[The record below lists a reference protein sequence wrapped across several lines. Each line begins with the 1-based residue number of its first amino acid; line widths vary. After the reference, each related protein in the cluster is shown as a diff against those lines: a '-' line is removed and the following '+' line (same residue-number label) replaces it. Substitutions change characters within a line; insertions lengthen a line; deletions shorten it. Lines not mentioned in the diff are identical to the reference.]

1 MPPNSNS
8 NSSWLTLLAA
18 LAVVGAA
25 AAVWFILE
33 AFEPELVRDDAGLLQ
48 TAERERLAAFH
59 RFLLRDHGIDYR
71 VVTTAGAGDLGR
83 LALETFE
90 DMQVGSE
97 SATARGLLLII
108 DPLEDRVRL
117 EVGRALEGSFPDAFV
132 AYVEQ
137 RQMVPFFQSGRVAD
151 GILATTELIVAR
163 VLEEKES
170 GGYADH
176 IAAEGTAGGG
186 AETEARIG
194 ARIGSDGDAS
204 DGLAATRSQPAV
216 QLASPRAAVDA
227 YLAAMADR
235 NADPGLA
242 FYTEETRRMLRGW
255 TTTPAQMDSVA
266 RAYRRCAVES
276 VQTSESYAV
285 VRYGI
290 DARACAPFFL
300 QHQDGGW
307 RLDLTMMQK
316 ALRFGRNNAWR
327 LDPQAAH
334 PYNFA
339 FADWRFDK
347 NGFPVGAR

>member
-1 MPPNSNS
+1 MPP
-8 NSSWLTLLAA
+8 SSSSSSAWPTLLAA

-25 AAVWFILE
+25 AGVWFLLE
-33 AFEPELVRDDAGLLQ
+33 AFEPELVRDEAGLLKS
-48 TAERERLAAFH
+48 AERERLATFH
-59 RFLLRDHGIDYR
+59 RFLLQDHGIDYR
-71 VVTTAGAGDLGR
+71 VVTTAGAGDLGQF
-83 LALETFE
+83 AVETFE
-90 DMQVGSE
+90 GMQVGSE
-97 SATARGLLLII
+97 SAAARGLLLII

-137 RQMVPFFQSGRVAD
+137 RQMVPFFESGRLAD

-170 GGYADH
+170 GGYQDH

-186 AETEARIG
+186 AETRARIA
-194 ARIGSDGDAS
+194 ARIGSGGEAS
-204 DGLAATRSQPAV
+204 GSAAASRNQVAV
-216 QLASPRAAVDA
+216 QLDSPHAAVDA

-235 NADPGLA
+235 NASPDLA
-242 FYTEETRRMLRGW
+242 LYTEETRRMLRGW
-255 TTTPAQMDSVA
+255 TVTPAQMDSVA
-266 RAYRRCAVES
+266 RAYRGCSVER
-276 VQTSESYAV
+276 VQTAGAYAV

-300 QHQDGGW
+300 QREAGGW

-327 LDPQAAH
+327 LDPAAAH
-334 PYNFA
+334 PYGFA
-339 FADWRFDK
+339 FTDWHFDA
-347 NGFPVGAR
+347 NGFPVGER